1 MIGTLLIIVPLLIGA
16 VCHYLSRDNYSDFLD
31 IGWIGGYLIGALM
44 ICMASGVYINTS
56 MKPVVKD
63 SIQNSLDRAR
73 ESGLEYELAMVQ
85 KEVIEFNR
93 YLELDQKF
101 WHKHF
106 KLWINDDILELEP
119 IK

>member
-1 MIGTLLIIVPLLIGA
+1 MIGTLLIIVPLLIA
-16 VCHYLSRDNYSDFLD
+16 IVCHYLSRNSYSEFLD
-31 IGWIGGYLIGALM
+31 IGMIGGYSIGAL
-44 ICMASGVYINTS
+44 ITCTAFVVYVNTS
-56 MKPVVKD
+56 SKPVQRD